1 VVVVAVQTTTTA
13 QTELL
18 VADLTVALAVAVVLT
33 VLVDRQVEL
42 QLLDKAVMVERLFGM
57 GLTVMVLAVVAA
69 KALLEP
75 LAGD

>member
-1 VVVVAVQTTTTA
+1 
-13 QTELL
+13 
-18 VADLTVALAVAVVLT
+18 VALAVAVVLT